1 MARIAIILG
10 ACFLVAG
17 LAYNAGASADTEVDE
32 TPRKVISPIGEPVAF
47 SGTLKTDE
55 AMIAD
60 FQKNKKGFNQLVELV
75 AHEKEEL
82 GSIMSPDSTKYRE
95 PLQAVGASYLHFDR
109 RDGGLKIDVPI
120 WEMSG
125 AFDKCGQKGFTYR
138 KVAPRLLKSWLN
150 AFARDE
156 GGKVSFQRIPT
167 HSYRALDSGLNL
179 YYDFGK

>member
-17 LAYNAGASADTEVDE
+17 FAYFPGASADAKLDE
-32 TPRKVISPIGEPVAF
+32 TPRKVIASIGEPVAF

-60 FQKNKKGFNQLVELV
+60 FQKNKKSFNQIVELV
-75 AHEKEEL
+75 THEKEEL

-95 PLQAVGASYLHFDR
+95 PLQAIGASYLHFDR

-120 WEMSG
+120 WDMSA

-138 KVAPRLLKSWLN
+138 KVAPRPLKASLN

-156 GGKVSFQRIPT
+156 GGKISFQQIPT
-167 HSYRALDSGLNL
+167 HSYRTLDSGWYL